1 MSRAGEVRLIFY
13 GNGFVSPLSKYIEPI
28 GQLPQIYFIFNVFYH
43 IGNDRIDTYIF
54 EAVIIHFQVCIIIR
68 GTILEGTHN
77 NFKNEFTKCRLQ
89 LCEGWVYYYLK
100 VNEKFQDKFQWKEIR
115 ARNFL
120 TVLPSCFW
128 KVGEEFLVFTQANY
142 NKSSLKTLRTEKIQQ
157 WCFSGDWFVSISATV
172 FHIFIYL
179 LPSFA
184 RSV

>member
-68 GTILEGTHN
+68 GTKLEGTHN
-77 NFKNEFTKCRLQ
+77 NFKNKFTKCRLQ

-100 VNEKFQDKFQWKEIR
+100 VNEKFQDKFQWKEIGR
-115 ARNFL
+115 VIFLLCYDPAFEKSEKNF
-120 TVLPSCFW
+120 
-128 KVGEEFLVFTQANY
+128 
-142 NKSSLKTLRTEKIQQ
+142 
-157 WCFSGDWFVSISATV
+157 
-172 FHIFIYL
+172 
-179 LPSFA
+179 
-184 RSV
+184 